1 METELVKAEF
11 HCHTNYSFDSLVK
24 VEQLI
29 QTCRAKGI
37 GRVAITDHN
46 CLAGAL
52 KAKGLAPELVIVGEE
67 IETTEGELI
76 AYFMTEEVPSGL
88 SPTETIR
95 RLKVQGAFISISHPF
110 DALRN
115 GHWTV
120 QKLEAIVLDLD
131 GMEVFNSRCLSASYN
146 TKAAEFAKRH
156 NLAGLVG
163 SDAHS
168 LIELGRATLTLT
180 AFNNAD
186 ELRQA
191 LRSAKQETI
200 ISSPFIHLVST
211 AAKVSKLVK
220 TGSNQV

>member
-1 METELVKAEF
+1 MNTEMVKAEF
-11 HCHTNYSFDSLVK
+11 HCHSDYSFDSLVK

-29 QTCRAKGI
+29 QTCRDKGI

-52 KAKGLAPELVIVGEE
+52 KAKSMAPELVIVGEE
-67 IETTEGELI
+67 IETTDGELI
-76 AYFMTEEVPSGL
+76 AYFVSEEIPTGL
-88 SPTETIR
+88 TPMEVIH
-95 RLKVQGAFISISHPF
+95 RLKDQDAFISISHPF
-110 DALRN
+110 DAQRSAR
-115 GHWTV
+115 WTM
-120 QKLEAIVLDLD
+120 QKLDALAEHLD
-131 GMEVFNSRCLSASYN
+131 GMEVFNSRCVLASYN
-146 TKAAEFAKRH
+146 AKAAEFAKRH

-163 SDAHS
+163 SDAHT

-200 ISSPFIHLVST
+200 ISSPLIHLVST
-211 AAKVSKLVK
+211 VAKVAKLVK
-220 TGSNQV
+220 GRSNQV